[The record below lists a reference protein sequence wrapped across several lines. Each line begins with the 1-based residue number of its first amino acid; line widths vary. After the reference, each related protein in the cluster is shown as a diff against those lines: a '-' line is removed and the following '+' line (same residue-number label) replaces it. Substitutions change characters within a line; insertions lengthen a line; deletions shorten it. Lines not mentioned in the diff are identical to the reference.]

1 MKCEKLSI
9 QEALSAGGELPFA
22 LIRSLSQVTLG
33 HTPACVEEDEM
44 LEARFFS
51 QTQEIRIFQ
60 GADGLRAVRLIGEP
74 SDRVL
79 EQTCKLENKQFGSAL
94 TIARVLEWDEDGQA
108 YVTATRLT
116 GWKEADYV

>member
-1 MKCEKLSI
+1 MKCEQLSVR
-9 QEALSAGGELPFA
+9 EALSAGGALPFA

-33 HTPACVEEDEM
+33 RTPARVEEEEL

-51 QTQEIRIFQ
+51 ETQEIRIFQ
-60 GADGLRAVRLIGEP
+60 GADGLRAVRLTGEA

-79 EQTCKLENKQFGSAL
+79 EQTCALENDRFGGTL

-108 YVTATRLT
+108 YVAATRLT
-116 GWKEADYV
+116 GWKEAAYA

>member
-9 QEALSAGGELPFA
+9 REALSAGGELPFA

-33 HTPACVEEDEM
+33 HTPACVEEDEL

-51 QTQEIRIFQ
+51 QAQEIRIFQ
-60 GADGLRAVRLIGEP
+60 EADGLRAVRLIGEP

-94 TIARVLEWDEDGQA
+94 AIARVLEWDEDGQA
-108 YVTATRLT
+108 YVAATRLT
-116 GWKEADYV
+116 GWKEAEYV